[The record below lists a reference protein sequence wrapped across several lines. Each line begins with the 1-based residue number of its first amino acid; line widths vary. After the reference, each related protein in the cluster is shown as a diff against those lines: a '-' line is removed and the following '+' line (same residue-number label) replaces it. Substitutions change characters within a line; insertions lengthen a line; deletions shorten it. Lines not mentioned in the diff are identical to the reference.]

1 MDKALYDK
9 GMAMRRKVLGD
20 EYVDRAVA
28 NTDDFNRKFQDLLNE
43 FCWGAVWTDEDLKPR
58 DRSLLNL
65 GMIACLGR
73 MHEFEAHFRGALR
86 NGAHPQGTVGHAARR
101 SPSIAA
107 SRPRSTAT
115 AWPSRCWR
123 RKPRRPDR
131 GESPVRSYPKFRPRL
146 GRQVR
151 REPAAIGAF
160 GGRIIVLNVP
170 SSRGIQTAQAAG
182 SRPFRVA

>member
-86 NGAHPQGTVGHAARR
+86 NGLTPKELRR
-101 SPSIAA
+101 DSAPG
-107 SRPRSTAT
+107 RHLL
-115 AWPSRCWR
+115 
-123 RKPRRPDR
+123 
-131 GESPVRSYPKFRPRL
+131 RL
-146 GRQVR
+146 PG
-151 REPAAIGAF
+151 
-160 GGRIIVLNVP
+160 GGRLP
-170 SSRGIQTAQAAG
+170 PRGQAG
-182 SRPFRVA
+182 SGRVGQKNLTKIQGHGKITLTR

>member
-1 MDKALYDK
+1 MAMPAHTLSADAMDGSGHFLSTWRFKPVFGIHQGGFTIMDKALYDK

-28 NTDDFNRKFQDLLNE
+28 NTDDFNRKFQELLNE

-86 NGAHPQGTVGHAARR
+86 NGLTPKELAA
-101 SPSIAA
+101 
-107 SRPRSTAT
+107 
-115 AWPSRCWR
+115 
-123 RKPRRPDR
+123 
-131 GESPVRSYPKFRPRL
+131 VL
-146 GRQVR
+146 RQVAIYCGF
-151 REPAAIGAF
+151 PAAVDAH
-160 GGRIIVLNVP
+160 
-170 SSRGIQTAQAAG
+170 
-182 SRPFRVA
+182 RVAKKVLSEMPAKTS